1 MKRRTMSKQST
12 IIAIVLFILI
22 VVLVTIFTGR
32 QNIGPNTEYECD
44 VKNLRLSTDIVISSG
59 GQKVSQVSG
68 NIFRIVEEPLT
79 MKDTEGNQIAYAG
92 DDYHLIAQDSHVIIA
107 DGVVMAE
114 MVGCFDFFGNTYDI
128 YDANGEK
135 VARAEFNYWDTYG
148 ALYDANGNL
157 IADYDSFILF
167 NDFDVR
173 ISENC
178 EINHNT
184 VLMIFCSY
192 YSDQKYDSESE

>member
-1 MKRRTMSKQST
+1 MKRTMSKKATLIT
-12 IIAIVLFILI
+12 IAVFFLT
-22 VVLVTIFTGR
+22 VVLVSLFTGR
-32 QNIGPNTEYECD
+32 KAIGPNTEYECD
-44 VKNLRLSTDIVISSG
+44 VKNLRLSTDIVISTG

-79 MKDTEGNQIAYAG
+79 MKDSEGNKLAYAG
-92 DDYHLIAQDSHVIIA
+92 DDYHFIAQDSHVIIS
-107 DGVVMAE
+107 DGVVVAE
-114 MVGCFDFFGNTYDI
+114 MVGRFDMFGETYDI
-128 YDANGEK
+128 YNAAGEK
-135 VARAEFNYWDTYG
+135 IAKAKFNWADTYG
-148 ALYDANGNL
+148 TLYDMSGNL
-157 IADYDSFILF
+157 IADYGSFILF